1 MRFIEHGPTGRA
13 RPALTLEGQ
22 LLTLLPMWLFLAA
35 AVAWFGIPAWLAVT
49 AAVVLGLL
57 QVFAATMARLAE
69 QRYLRRVAATRPLVR
84 PAAARPA
91 AGSGKRRKR
100 RR

>member
-35 AVAWFGIPAWLAVT
+35 AVAWFGVAPWVAIV
-49 AAVVLGLL
+49 AAVALGLM
-57 QVFAATMARLAE
+57 QVFAGTMVRLSE
-69 QRYLRRVAATRPLVR
+69 QRYLRRTAARPALRGPAPR
-84 PAAARPA
+84 PAAATP
-91 AGSGKRRKR
+91 KR
-100 RR
+100 RRTRRR